1 MKKHLALVAL
11 LAGCPSDPAGN
22 PAVLWL
28 IPRNGEQNVALG
40 PNEPNPY

>member
-1 MKKHLALVAL
+1 MKKLALVSV

-22 PAVLWL
+22 PSVLWL

-40 PNEPNPY
+40 PDEPNPY